1 MLFGLKRKKAEKPK
15 SVLGMALFKFDSI
28 YNSKIKNIIDSISAK
43 KRLNANKTNSV
54 LNDVFLSL
62 DEILGDI
69 SRDNFKTDYRQDKIR
84 DSVILMAENLKKLLN
99 ELKGY
104 DYETEKMTGFQIT
117 EAVESVF
124 SIRQDIKK
132 KMKDTESDYF

>member
-117 EAVESVF
+117 EAVESIF
-124 SIRQDIKK
+124 LIRQDIKK